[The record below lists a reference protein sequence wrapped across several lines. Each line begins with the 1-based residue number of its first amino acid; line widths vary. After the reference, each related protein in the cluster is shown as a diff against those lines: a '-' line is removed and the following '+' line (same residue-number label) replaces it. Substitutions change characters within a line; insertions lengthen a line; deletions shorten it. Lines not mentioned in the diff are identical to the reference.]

1 MSTTMMVTNMMIM
14 NGEDIDDVDI
24 ISAGVELELGMIK
37 CWIKTIFNPWPDHY
51 HDDNDNES
59 SMMMVMMVVLMM
71 VVSSTLA
78 T

>member
-1 MSTTMMVTNMMIM
+1 MMVTNMMIM

-24 ISAGVELELGMIK
+24 ISAGVGIGAGYDKVLDQNHFQPLASGHIMIMM
-37 CWIKTIFNPWPDHY
+37 TTTMMMV
-51 HDDNDNES
+51 
-59 SMMMVMMVVLMM
+59 MMMVMMVVLMM